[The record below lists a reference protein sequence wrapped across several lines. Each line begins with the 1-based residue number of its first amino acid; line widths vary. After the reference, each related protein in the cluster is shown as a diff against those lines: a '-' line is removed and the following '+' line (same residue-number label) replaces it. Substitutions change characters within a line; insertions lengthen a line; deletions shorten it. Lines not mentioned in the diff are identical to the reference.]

1 MKTNNEHTR
10 TEPIDRQ
17 SKTFFA
23 NGSFRWKKD
32 ESLVWSHIETVMAKV
47 PAGRGFVF
55 NFRKQLLAAAAV
67 LLLLLSTGA
76 FLRFY
81 ALTISTLAGEHQ
93 LAEFP
98 DGSTVY
104 LNAESNLSYNPY
116 WWAFSRNINF
126 EGEALFS
133 VVKGKKFEVKSANGR
148 TVVLG
153 TSFNV
158 FARGSEYSVT
168 CLSGSVKVTSTSKN
182 SIVLVPESKATILH
196 NGQINVQ
203 YQIESLPEI
212 SWKDNLFRFT
222 ASPIVEVFREI
233 ERQYGISIMAN
244 VNLNSRYTGS
254 FNRTSSIDEVFQ
266 IVCPPMGLS
275 FEKQADGKYLI
286 TQKNE

>member
-1 MKTNNEHTR
+1 M
-10 TEPIDRQ
+10 
-17 SKTFFA
+17 
-23 NGSFRWKKD
+23 
-32 ESLVWSHIETVMAKV
+32 
-47 PAGRGFVF
+47 
-55 NFRKQLLAAAAV
+55 
-67 LLLLLSTGA
+67 
-76 FLRFY
+76 
-81 ALTISTLAGEHQ
+81 
-93 LAEFP
+93 
-98 DGSTVY
+98 
-104 LNAESNLSYNPY
+104 SYNPY

-168 CLSGSVKVTSTSKN
+168 CLNGSVKVTSTSKN